1 MKRSK
6 IVVGVVIFLVFSSY
20 VVSIFTD
27 TAISRG
33 NSIETAEFD
42 VAISK
47 NGKRFYNELKLFE
60 MNNLL
65 PGETRKSEF
74 QIKNRGTVEV
84 KKLTITF
91 KVRNYEVRMSPSE
104 KAVDSTPET
113 GELGK
118 WLVLKSI
125 HVKGKSIIVNQT
137 LNALNGKTITLPV
150 TLQPGEIAG
159 IEMTFELPDET
170 GNECQTDGID
180 ITLRLD
186 ASQ

>member
-1 MKRSK
+1 MKRTTKVVLALILVITAGISK
-6 IVVGVVIFLVFSSY
+6 A
-20 VVSIFTD
+20 IFTD

-47 NGKRFYNELKLFE
+47 DGKRFYNELKLFE

-118 WLVLKSI
+118 WLVLRSI

-159 IEMTFELPDET
+159 IEMTFELPDEA